1 VNNHCV
7 SHLNGRISSVS
18 ERYTQGSLFCFSILY
33 FIEMASFNSLAV
45 AASNNTA
52 PSTIRYLDTTA
63 AYDLWSEVYDT
74 DGNFLQ
80 ALDDL
85 EMQTLLP
92 RFLSQIATPQPWK
105 LVDMGCGTG
114 RNTLKLLHL
123 RGSTVIGLDASPK
136 MLDIAKSRVD
146 AEMKVQNPDQR
157 VKQVEFGIYDLLQD
171 NEVPPSATNADA
183 MISTLV
189 IEHVPVEAF
198 FAAASSMV
206 KPGGVFLVTNMHSEM
221 GGISQAG
228 FVDPK
233 TGEKIRP
240 KSYAHRLEDVVRVAE
255 EHEFEVM
262 GEPLERAVDERTSE
276 LLGSRAKK
284 WIGVTVWFGVCFHK
298 KG

>member
-1 VNNHCV
+1 
-7 SHLNGRISSVS
+7 
-18 ERYTQGSLFCFSILY
+18 
-33 FIEMASFNSLAV
+33 MASFNPPAE
-45 AASNNTA
+45 AASNNA
-52 PSTIRYLDTTA
+52 VPSTIRYLDTTA

-80 ALDDL
+80 ALDNL

-105 LVDMGCGTG
+105 LIDMGCGTG

-123 RGSTVIGLDASPK
+123 PGSTVLGLDASPK

-146 AEMKVQNPDQR
+146 AEVKVQKLDQR
-157 VKQVEFGIYDLLQD
+157 VKQVEFGIYDLLCD
-171 NEVPPSATNADA
+171 KEVPTSATNADA

-189 IEHVPVEAF
+189 IEHVPVDAF
-198 FAAASSMV
+198 FTTASKML

-228 FVDPK
+228 FMDPK

-255 EHEFEVM
+255 EHGFEVT
-262 GEPLERAVDERTSE
+262 GELLERAVDERTRE

-284 WIGVTVWFGVCFHK
+284 WIGVTVWFGVCFRK
-298 KG
+298 RV

>member
-1 VNNHCV
+1 
-7 SHLNGRISSVS
+7 
-18 ERYTQGSLFCFSILY
+18 
-33 FIEMASFNSLAV
+33 MASFNPPAE

-92 RFLSQIATPQPWK
+92 TFLSQIVTPQPWK

-114 RNTLKLLHL
+114 RNTLKLLDL
-123 RGSTVIGLDASPK
+123 PGSTVIGLDASPK
-136 MLDIAKSRVD
+136 MLDVAKSRVD
-146 AEMKVQNPDQR
+146 AEIKVQKPDQR
-157 VKQVEFGIYDLLQD
+157 VRQVEFGIYDLLQD

-189 IEHVPVEAF
+189 IEHVPVEVF
-198 FAAASSMV
+198 FAAASSMI
-206 KPGGVFLVTNMHSEM
+206 KPGGAFLVTNMHSEM

-228 FVDPK
+228 FVNPK

-255 EHEFEVM
+255 EHKFEVM

-276 LLGSRAKK
+276 LLGARAKK
-284 WIGVTVWFGVCFHK
+284 WIGVTVWFGVCFRK
-298 KG
+298 RFEA

>member
-1 VNNHCV
+1 MVAINSRFGNL
-7 SHLNGRISSVS
+7 HLFS
-18 ERYTQGSLFCFSILY
+18 EIRLKALSFYVFHTVFHR
-33 FIEMASFNSLAV
+33 MAPFNSPAE
-45 AASNNTA
+45 AASTNTA
-52 PSTIRYLDTTA
+52 PLTIRYLDTTA

-80 ALDDL
+80 ALDSL

-92 RFLSQIATPQPWK
+92 RFLSHIATPQPWK
-105 LVDMGCGTG
+105 FVDLGCGTG

-123 RGSTVIGLDASPK
+123 RGSTVIGLDASSK

-146 AEMKVQNPDQR
+146 AEMKAQKPDQR
-157 VKQVEFGIYDLLQD
+157 VKQVEFGIYDLLHD
-171 NEVPPSATNADA
+171 TEVPPSATNADA

-198 FAAASSMV
+198 FTAASSML
-206 KPGGVFLVTNMHSEM
+206 KPGGSLLVTNMHSEM
-221 GGISQAG
+221 GEISQAG
-228 FVDPK
+228 FIDPK

-240 KSYAHRLEDVVRVAE
+240 KSYAHRLEDVIKAADQYG
-255 EHEFEVM
+255 FEVT
-262 GEPLERAVDERTSE
+262 GEPLERAVDEQTSE

-298 KG
+298 RVEV

>member
-1 VNNHCV
+1 
-7 SHLNGRISSVS
+7 
-18 ERYTQGSLFCFSILY
+18 
-33 FIEMASFNSLAV
+33 MASLDASAQ
-45 AASNNTA
+45 AANGKTA
-52 PSTIRYLDTTA
+52 PSPIRYLDTTA

-85 EMQTLLP
+85 EMQILLP

-114 RNTLKLLHL
+114 RNTLKLLSL
-123 RGSTVIGLDASPK
+123 PGSTLVGLDASQK
-136 MLDIAKSRVD
+136 MLDVAKDRIE
-146 AEMKVQNPDQR
+146 AQIKAQKPDQR
-157 VKQVEFGIYDLLQD
+157 VKQVELGVYNLLRDAGI
-171 NEVPPSATNADA
+171 PKSAAHADA

-189 IEHVPVEAF
+189 LEHVPMETF
-198 FAAASSMV
+198 FAAASGML
-206 KPGGVFLVTNMHSEM
+206 KRGGSFLVTNMHSEM

-240 KSYAHRLEDVVRVAE
+240 QSYAHRLEDVVNVAE
-255 EHEFEVM
+255 AHGFEVI

-276 LLGSRAKK
+276 VLGPRAKK
-284 WIGVTVWFGVCFHK
+284 WIGVTVWFGVCFRK
-298 KG
+298 KR